1 MPGRKGN
8 KTSWREWADRTRGKI
23 KVSETINRLT
33 KFVHGTSE
41 PVICPECKHRF
52 ENTVIMT
59 QPQVKA
65 AQVLLDKS
73 LPTLTSADMNIR
85 PEAPDPHDIWN
96 ALVALVGED
105 KAMFI
110 MANPNEPT
118 EQDIEIAQDE
128 SKGET
133 LQ

>member
-33 KFVHGTSE
+33 KFALGIADTVT
-41 PVICPECKHRF
+41 CPECGHEF
-52 ENTVIMT
+52 ENVVNMS

-65 AQVLLDKS
+65 AQILLDKS

-96 ALVALVGED
+96 ALVGLVGED
-105 KAMFI
+105 KAVFI

-118 EQDIEIAQDE
+118 EQDIETAQDE
-128 SKGET
+128 SKVET